1 MVRSFRGV
9 NPLQTELLPT
19 MVIARGDRKW
29 LTDKTL
35 IVRARPGLVGQPE
48 TIGRPGMKA
57 TDVCWLSGF
66 QTKVISLDS

>member
-1 MVRSFRGV
+1 
-9 NPLQTELLPT
+9 
-19 MVIARGDRKW
+19 MVIARGDRTW

-35 IVRARPGLVGQPE
+35 IVRARPGLAGQPE
-48 TIGRPGMKA
+48 TIDRPGMKA